1 MSEELTTNN
10 EPQNTEV
17 SNPAENEVD
26 TATETN
32 VENVK
37 DTTVEETTTTDY
49 SKVNTREEASEVLES
64 KGFDMQALSD
74 EFQAN
79 GDLTPATRE
88 KLAKQ
93 GFTKEIVDNFIQGQ
107 QLIVQRTMEDIASVV
122 GGVEQMQTVVEW
134 ARANLPADVKA
145 SYDKIHDPVMIKV
158 LLKDLERQMNDS
170 EGYLPQQLQGGAGES
185 RGNYFESM
193 HEVEE
198 AINDPRYSQDPAY
211 RAKVAQKLTASREA
225 GVLEIK

>member
-1 MSEELTTNN
+1 MSEELTNN

-79 GDLTPATRE
+79 GDLTPATRA

-93 GFTKEIVDNFIQGQ
+93 GFTQEVVDNFIQGQ

-198 AINDPRYSQDPAY
+198 AINDPRYSSDPVY

>member
-1 MSEELTTNN
+1 MSEELTNN

-49 SKVNTREEASEVLES
+49 SNVNTREEASEVLES

-79 GDLTPATRE
+79 GDLTPETRA

-93 GFTKEIVDNFIQGQ
+93 GFTQEVVDNFIQGQ

>member
-1 MSEELTTNN
+1 MSEELTNN

-26 TATETN
+26 TTTETN

-49 SKVNTREEASEVLES
+49 SNVNTREEASEVLES

-79 GDLTPATRE
+79 GDLTPATRA

-93 GFTKEIVDNFIQGQ
+93 GFTQEVVDNFIQGQ

>member
-1 MSEELTTNN
+1 MSEELTNN

-26 TATETN
+26 NATETN

-49 SKVNTREEASEVLES
+49 SNVNTREEASEVLES

-79 GDLTPATRE
+79 GDLTPATRA

-93 GFTKEIVDNFIQGQ
+93 GFTQEIVDNFIQGQ

>member
-1 MSEELTTNN
+1 MSEELTNN

-79 GDLTPATRE
+79 GDLTPATRA

-93 GFTKEIVDNFIQGQ
+93 GFTQEIVDNFIQGQ

-122 GGVEQMQTVVEW
+122 GGIEQMQTVVEW

>member
-1 MSEELTTNN
+1 MSEELTNN

-26 TATETN
+26 TTTTETS

-37 DTTVEETTTTDY
+37 DTTVEETTATDY
-49 SKVNTREEASEVLES
+49 SNVNTREEASEVLES

-79 GDLTPATRE
+79 GDLTPETRA
-88 KLAKQ
+88 KLAKH
-93 GFTKEIVDNFIQGQ
+93 GFSEEVVDNFIQGQ
-107 QLIVQRTMEDIASVV
+107 MLIVQKTMEDIASVV

>member
-1 MSEELTTNN
+1 MSEELTNN

-79 GDLTPATRE
+79 GDLTPATRA

-93 GFTKEIVDNFIQGQ
+93 GFTQEVVDNFIQGQ

-198 AINDPRYSQDPAY
+198 AINDPRYSKDPAY

>member
-1 MSEELTTNN
+1 MSEELTNN

-26 TATETN
+26 TTTETN

-49 SKVNTREEASEVLES
+49 SNVNTREEASEVLES

-79 GDLTPATRE
+79 GDLTPETRA

-93 GFTKEIVDNFIQGQ
+93 GFTQEVVDNFIQGQ

-145 SYDKIHDPVMIKV
+145 SYDKVHDPVMIKV

-198 AINDPRYSQDPAY
+198 AINDPRYSSDPVY

>member
-1 MSEELTTNN
+1 MSEELTNN

-79 GDLTPATRE
+79 GDLTPETRA

-93 GFTKEIVDNFIQGQ
+93 GFTQEIVDNFIQGQ

-198 AINDPRYSQDPAY
+198 AINDPRYSSDPVY

>member
-1 MSEELTTNN
+1 MSEEITNN

-26 TATETN
+26 TTTETN

-79 GDLTPATRE
+79 GDLTPETRA

-93 GFTKEIVDNFIQGQ
+93 GFTQEIVDNFIQGQ

-198 AINDPRYSQDPAY
+198 AINDPRYSSDPVY

>member
-1 MSEELTTNN
+1 MSEELTNN

-26 TATETN
+26 TTAETN

-49 SKVNTREEASEVLES
+49 SNVNTREEASEVLES

-79 GDLTPATRE
+79 GDLTPATRA

-93 GFTKEIVDNFIQGQ
+93 GFTQEIVDNFIQGQ

-122 GGVEQMQTVVEW
+122 GGIEQMQTVVEW

>member
-1 MSEELTTNN
+1 MSEELTNN

-26 TATETN
+26 TTTTETN

-37 DTTVEETTTTDY
+37 DTTVEETTATDY
-49 SKVNTREEASEVLES
+49 SNVNTREEASEVLES

-79 GDLTPATRE
+79 GDLTPATRA

-93 GFTKEIVDNFIQGQ
+93 GFTQEVVDNFIQGQ

>member
-1 MSEELTTNN
+1 MSEELTNN

-26 TATETN
+26 TTTETN

-49 SKVNTREEASEVLES
+49 SNVNTREEASEVLES

-79 GDLTPATRE
+79 GDLTPATRA

-93 GFTKEIVDNFIQGQ
+93 GFTQEVVDNFIQGQ

-134 ARANLPADVKA
+134 ARANLPPALKA

-198 AINDPRYSQDPAY
+198 AINDPRYSSDPVY

>member
-1 MSEELTTNN
+1 MSEELTNN

-26 TATETN
+26 TTTETN

-49 SKVNTREEASEVLES
+49 SNVNTREEASEVLES

-79 GDLTPATRE
+79 GDLTPETRA

-93 GFTKEIVDNFIQGQ
+93 GFTQEIVDNFIQGQ

-193 HEVEE
+193 REVED
-198 AINDPRYSQDPAY
+198 AINDPRYSSDPVY

>member
-1 MSEELTTNN
+1 MSEELTNN

-79 GDLTPATRE
+79 GDLTPATRA

-198 AINDPRYSQDPAY
+198 AINDPRYSSDPVY

>member
-1 MSEELTTNN
+1 MSEELTNN

-49 SKVNTREEASEVLES
+49 SNVNTREEASEVLES

-79 GDLTPATRE
+79 GDLTPATRA

-198 AINDPRYSQDPAY
+198 AINDPRYSQDPVY

>member
-1 MSEELTTNN
+1 MSEELTNN

-79 GDLTPATRE
+79 GDLTPETRA

-93 GFTKEIVDNFIQGQ
+93 GFTQEIVDNFIQGQ

-198 AINDPRYSQDPAY
+198 AINDPRYSSDPAY

>member
-1 MSEELTTNN
+1 MSEELTNN
-10 EPQNTEV
+10 EPQNSEV

-49 SKVNTREEASEVLES
+49 SNVYTREEASEVLES
-64 KGFDMQALSD
+64 KGFDMQALTD

-79 GDLTPATRE
+79 GDLTPETRA
-88 KLAKQ
+88 KLAKH
-93 GFTKEIVDNFIQGQ
+93 GFSEEVVDNFIQGQ
-107 QLIVQRTMEDIASVV
+107 MLIVQKTMEDIASVV

>member
-1 MSEELTTNN
+1 MSEELTNN

-79 GDLTPATRE
+79 GDLTPATRA

-93 GFTKEIVDNFIQGQ
+93 GFTQEIVDNFIQGQ

-198 AINDPRYSQDPAY
+198 AINDPRYSSDPVY

>member
-1 MSEELTTNN
+1 MSEELTNN

-49 SKVNTREEASEVLES
+49 SNVNTREEASEVLES

-79 GDLTPATRE
+79 GDLTPETRA

-93 GFTKEIVDNFIQGQ
+93 GFTQEIVDNFIKGQ

-198 AINDPRYSQDPAY
+198 AINDPRYSQDSAY
-211 RAKVAQKLTASREA
+211 RAKVAQKITASREA

>member
-1 MSEELTTNN
+1 MSEELTNN

-49 SKVNTREEASEVLES
+49 SNVNTREEASEVLES

-79 GDLTPATRE
+79 GDLTPATRA

-93 GFTKEIVDNFIQGQ
+93 GFTQEVVDNFIQGQ

>member
-1 MSEELTTNN
+1 MSEELTNN

-49 SKVNTREEASEVLES
+49 SNVNTREEASEVLES

-79 GDLTPATRE
+79 GDLTPETRA

-93 GFTKEIVDNFIQGQ
+93 GFTQEIVDNFIQGQ

>member
-1 MSEELTTNN
+1 MSEELTNN

-26 TATETN
+26 TTTETN

-49 SKVNTREEASEVLES
+49 SNVNTREEASEVLES

-79 GDLTPATRE
+79 GDLTPATRA
-88 KLAKQ
+88 KLAQQ

-198 AINDPRYSQDPAY
+198 AINDPRYSSDPVY

>member
-1 MSEELTTNN
+1 MSEELTNN

-26 TATETN
+26 TTTEPN

-49 SKVNTREEASEVLES
+49 SNVNTREEASEVLES

-79 GDLTPATRE
+79 GDLTPETRA

-93 GFTKEIVDNFIQGQ
+93 GFTQEVVDNFIQGQ